1 MDPISLTLLAT
12 TIGEAAIGGAA
23 AGGTA
28 AAAAGTAGGLGAIG
42 AGASAAGGIV
52 GAIGNLISG
61 GSSKAMYDYQSGIA
75 QMNKKISLQNADYA
89 RSVGETEAQTSG
101 MKTRFTLGK
110 IVSGQAGGGL
120 DVNSGSNQRV
130 QEGEQ
135 AIGTHD
141 EAVIRSS
148 AAKRAYGY
156 EVEAATD
163 EAQSQVY
170 KMAGK
175 NAQTVGEI
183 GAATSILG
191 SASSVAGKWL
201 DASRVGL
208 YSGGDNSIGDFGG
221 G

>member
-1 MDPISLTLLAT
+1 MDPISLTAAAS
-12 TIGEAAIGGAA
+12 TIGSIG
-23 AGGTA
+23 T
-28 AAAAGTAGGLGAIG
+28 
-42 AGASAAGGIV
+42 GASAAGGIV

-61 GSSKAMYDYQSGIA
+61 GANKKMYDYQAGIA
-75 QMNKKISLQNADYA
+75 KINQKNALQDADYA

-110 IVSGQAGGGL
+110 IVSTQAASGL

-141 EAVIRSS
+141 ESVIRSS

-163 EAQSQVY
+163 SAQAQVY
-170 KMAGK
+170 TMAGK
-175 NAQTVGEI
+175 QAQTAGQI

-201 DASRVGL
+201 DASKVGL
-208 YSGGDNSIGDFGG
+208 YSGDGGPGG
-221 G
+221 GGTNFNGVGGYG

>member
-1 MDPISLTLLAT
+1 MDPISLGASALGS
-12 TIGEAAIGGAA
+12 IG
-23 AGGTA
+23 T
-28 AAAAGTAGGLGAIG
+28 
-42 AGASAAGGIV
+42 GASAAGGIV

-61 GSSKAMYDYQSGIA
+61 GANKKMYDYQAGIA
-75 QMNKKISLQNADYA
+75 QINKKNALQDADYSRA
-89 RSVGETEAQTSG
+89 VGETEAQTSG

-110 IVSGQAGGGL
+110 IVSGQAASGL

-170 KMAGK
+170 KMGGK
-175 NAQTVGEI
+175 NAETAGMI

-201 DASRVGL
+201 DASKVGL
-208 YSGGDNSIGDFGG
+208 YSGNVGG
-221 G
+221 GGVNFNGTGGYG